1 MGRASTNAGDTANVH
16 GAICYSVEGENL
28 GLWTKFNG
36 QLEQQGNTSDM
47 LFSIGE
53 MLAYF
58 STHMTLLPGE
68 ILATGTPSGVGF
80 CKVR

>member
-1 MGRASTNAGDTANVH
+1 
-16 GAICYSVEGENL
+16 
-28 GLWTKFNG
+28 
-36 QLEQQGNTSDM
+36 M